1 MTTIP
6 EPRTESGT
14 DAALAPRLRLAIT
27 RLARRLRQQ
36 ADLPGVSPTQISALS
51 TIERDGP
58 LTLGELAGLER
69 VQPPTITSAVAR
81 MEEQG
86 LVLRRVDE
94 CDRRIHRVEITT
106 AGRKLLDKSRSRKNA
121 YLERRLHALSD
132 DERATIERAAVLL
145 EAILEGDR

>member
-1 MTTIP
+1 MTTMP
-6 EPRTESGT
+6 EPRTESRA
-14 DAALAPRLRLAIT
+14 DAELAPRLRLAVT

-86 LVLRRVDE
+86 LVLRQVDE
-94 CDRRIHRVEITT
+94 RDRRIHRVEITT

-121 YLERRLHALSD
+121 YLERRLHALTD
-132 DERATIERAAVLL
+132 DERTTIERAAVLL
-145 EAILEGDR
+145 EAILEEDR

>member
-1 MTTIP
+1 MTRIP
-6 EPRTESGT
+6 EPRTASRA
-14 DAALAPRLRLAIT
+14 DAELAPRLRLAVT

-36 ADLPGVSPTQISALS
+36 ADLPGVSPTQVSALS

-86 LVLRRVDE
+86 LVHRQVDE
-94 CDRRIHRVEITT
+94 RDRRIHRVEITA

-145 EAILEGDR
+145 EAILEEDR